1 MMNGTLCK
9 TSQGN
14 ESFPDARATAR
25 VAPTIDDNLAMPTA
39 IEYGRGDPCGR
50 PGFTRGRPGFTR
62 GRPGFTRGRPG
73 FTRGRPGF
81 TRGRPGFTRG
91 RSDSLVHNTTDT
103 PAPQDLFATA
113 PMKATWR
120 EFNWQREEE
129 AYTSFEAAISNRVL
143 ALKERHINTYME
155 TGASRSVASALH
167 TLASV
172 AIIFW
177 HKVCSRRVWPRGL
190 LLAGLALML
199 VLVGFDLMGLLVL
212 YAR

>member
-39 IEYGRGDPCGR
+39 IEYGRGDPC
-50 PGFTRGRPGFTR
+50 
-62 GRPGFTRGRPG
+62 
-73 FTRGRPGF
+73 
-81 TRGRPGFTRG
+81 GRPGFTRG

-177 HKVCSRRVWPRGL
+177 HKVCSRRVWRRGL

>member
-25 VAPTIDDNLAMPTA
+25 VAPTIHDNLVMPTA

-62 GRPGFTRGRPG
+62 GRS
-73 FTRGRPGF
+73 
-81 TRGRPGFTRG
+81 GFTRG

-177 HKVCSRRVWPRGL
+177 HKVCSRRVWRRGL